1 MLTTNFMPLSILH
14 HDQAW
19 VTAHSDAKLICPD
32 WRTAGQDTAR
42 WARRLYP
49 TSTVRHPNT
58 ILPPWT
64 VRSPSRAW
72 GMGIVKTVEDPT
84 AIISG
89 GPTQVALSVTRA
101 AGRPPMRTVTA
112 PGGRMIPP
120 TCGTNTVTMGQT
132 CGSVTLAAGIPI

>member
-1 MLTTNFMPLSILH
+1 MLTTNFMLFPILD
-14 HDQAW
+14 HDRAW
-19 VTAHSDAKLICPD
+19 VTAHSDVKLICPD

-49 TSTVRHPNT
+49 TSTVGQPNT
-58 ILPPWT
+58 IVPPRT
-64 VRSPSRAW
+64 VR
-72 GMGIVKTVEDPT
+72 
-84 AIISG
+84 
-89 GPTQVALSVTRA
+89 
-101 AGRPPMRTVTA
+101 A